1 MPTLRQLAA
10 VFLRVGNTTF
20 GGGDPT
26 IAVLQREFDR
36 RGWITPEQF
45 VLAYGLARV
54 TPGTNVVAF
63 CAGTA
68 WMMLGVAGAIAAVLA
83 VTVPSAILVIWLT
96 RICELSGANP
106 WARAAITGTVAAAV
120 GTMLAAALFL
130 TRLQLSRTNWLSTI
144 VIVVAAFV
152 LAQAVGLSPI
162 QILGLA
168 AITGLIW
175 TRP

>member
-10 VFLRVGNTTF
+10 VFFRAGNTTF

-26 IAVLQREFDR
+26 IAVLQREFER
-36 RGWITPEQF
+36 RGWLTAEQF

-63 CAGTA
+63 CAGAA
-68 WMMLGVAGAIAAVLA
+68 WLMLGVAGAVVAVLV
-83 VTVPSAILVIWLT
+83 VTIPSAVLVIWLT
-96 RICELSGANP
+96 RICELGATNR

-120 GTMLAAALFL
+120 GTMLAAALYL
-130 TRLQLSRTNWLSTI
+130 TRLQLRKTNWPSTI
-144 VIVVAAFV
+144 AIVVAAFV
-152 LAQAVGLSPI
+152 LAQTFKLSPI

-168 AITGLIW
+168 AATGLIW
-175 TRP
+175 SRP